1 MRWSICILFVLFM
14 SALDASVGSVFEI
27 GGIRAQFLPA
37 TVVFVCLSAPK
48 RVTLRAAMC
57 AGVAADLFA
66 PTILSDGS
74 TLVVIGPRVLGFAL
88 GALAVVPLRGLLYR
102 QNPLSAPIATMLFS
116 LLASLVFIAVW
127 IVRSLLLDTSAP
139 WWPSTGASELML
151 RLGAA
156 LGDGLMA
163 IVVFWVLNKTRPLWG
178 FANTT
183 RVSPGA
189 ARQGL

>member
-66 PTILSDGS
+66 PTILSDGN

-127 IVRSLLLDTSAP
+127 IVRSLLLDTS
-139 WWPSTGASELML
+139 ELML

>member
-1 MRWSICILFVLFM
+1 MRWSICILCVLFM

-37 TVVFVCLSAPK
+37 TVVFICLSAPK
-48 RVTLRAAMC
+48 RVTL
-57 AGVAADLFA
+57 